1 MSTLEFYCRACGS
14 LSLVKKRES
23 CIAGELSTRDFAITD
38 SGYGVTAAIYQCG
51 NCGLLQC
58 PETSNVLQFYKVL
71 QDTEYEKG
79 RAERYLQAA
88 ALVKIAL
95 RAVGQGNIHKL
106 KLLDVGAG
114 SGVFAEAASHAGF
127 NAIGI
132 EPSAW
137 LADVGRKHGL
147 NIIEGV
153 LPNSIVGTAF
163 DLVAVV
169 DVIEHVTDPLGLL
182 VAVREVLC
190 PGGKCLIVTPDVSS
204 FFAKLLGFKWWH
216 YRIAHISYFNRRNL
230 SLLAARA
237 GLRACSFSRPGWYFS
252 YAYLRQRICR
262 YVPSWLIP
270 AAVGPLKNL
279 VVPLNL
285 GDSILMICERI
296 DS

>member
-1 MSTLEFYCRACGS
+1 MSAPEFYCRACGS
-14 LSLVKKRES
+14 LALVKKRES
-23 CIAGELSTRDFAITD
+23 CITGELSSQDFAITD
-38 SGYGVTAAIYQCG
+38 SGYGVTAAIYQCE

-58 PETSNVLQFYKVL
+58 PETSSVLQFYKAL

-88 ALVKIAL
+88 VLVKIAL
-95 RAVGQGNIHKL
+95 RAVGQSGIHKL

-114 SGVFAEAASHAGF
+114 SGVLVEAASHAGF

-137 LADVGRKHGL
+137 LADVGKKHGL

-153 LPNSIVGTAF
+153 LPNSAVGTAF
-163 DLVAVV
+163 DLVTVV

-182 VAVREVLC
+182 ISVRDMLR

-204 FFAKLLGFKWWH
+204 IIAKLFGFKWWH

-230 SLLAARA
+230 SLLAERA
-237 GLRACSFSRPGWYFS
+237 GLHVCSFSRPGWYFS
-252 YAYLRQRICR
+252 YAYLRQRLCR
-262 YVPSWLIP
+262 YAPSWLIP
-270 AAVGPLKNL
+270 PAVGPLKNL
-279 VVPLNL
+279 VIPLNL
-285 GDSILMICERI
+285 QDSLLMICERH
-296 DS
+296 D